1 MNGNPSDVMVDWNLA
16 RRLAE
21 QVAGSPP
28 AVALPGDLG
37 ARCDDAAT
45 RVAAYTKLTPA
56 TPLPAPEAV
65 DRPTWLELNLA
76 GMQATLDPVLERALS
91 RTGAAAGAVRAVG
104 GAVVGA
110 EVGALSGY
118 LARRVLG
125 QYELQLLDPDYPPRL
140 LFVGPNLA
148 DAARALEAELD
159 ELLSWVA
166 FHEVTH
172 AVQFAGV
179 QWLRPHIAG
188 LLTELLDT
196 LELKVDLK
204 AALKLP
210 SMDDLKSLADGLRE
224 GGLVNA
230 VGGPERRAIV
240 ERIQSVMALVEGH
253 AEHVMDAVG
262 RDVLP
267 NLPALRSAMNRR
279 RADRTPLVRFLER
292 LIGLDLKLAQYE
304 TGKAFCD
311 VVVAD
316 GGIDRLNIAW
326 SDPALLPVVAELK
339 DPQLWLARTRVP
351 AVTPG

>member
-1 MNGNPSDVMVDWNLA
+1 MVDWNLA

-21 QVAGSPP
+21 QVAGAPP
-28 AVALPGDLG
+28 AVALPGDLD

-45 RVAAYTKLTPA
+45 RVAAYAKLTPA
-56 TPLPAPEAV
+56 TALPAPEAV
-65 DRPTWLELNLA
+65 DRRTWLELNLA
-76 GMQATLDPVLERALS
+76 GMQATLDPILERALS
-91 RTGAAAGAVRAVG
+91 RSGAAAGVVRAAG

-118 LARRVLG
+118 LGRRVLG

-140 LFVGPNLA
+140 LFVAPNLA
-148 DAARALEAELD
+148 DAARTLDADLD

-179 QWLRPHIAG
+179 PWLRTHVAG

-196 LELKVDLK
+196 LEIDVDLR

-210 SMDDLKSLADGLRE
+210 SLEDLRALADALRE

-230 VGGPERRAIV
+230 VAGPERRAIV
-240 ERIQSVMALVEGH
+240 DRIQAVMALIEGH

-262 RDVLP
+262 QGVLP
-267 NLPALRSAMNRR
+267 NLPALRAAMNRR
-279 RADRTPLVRFLER
+279 RADRTPLVRLLER

-311 VVVAD
+311 TVVAE

-326 SDPALLPVVAELK
+326 SDAALLPTAAELK
-339 DPQLWLARTRVP
+339 DPPAWLRRTRVP

>member
-1 MNGNPSDVMVDWNLA
+1 MAMVDWNLA
-16 RRLAE
+16 RRLAD
-21 QVAGSPP
+21 QVAGTPP
-28 AVALPGDLG
+28 AVVLPGDLP
-37 ARCDDAAT
+37 ARCEDAAA
-45 RVAAYTKLTPA
+45 RVTAYSKLVPA
-56 TPLPAPEAV
+56 SPLPAPESV
-65 DRPTWLELNLA
+65 DRRTWIELNLA

-91 RTGAAAGAVRAVG
+91 RTGAAAGAMRAAG

-125 QYELQLLDPDYPPRL
+125 QYELQLLDPEYPPRL
-140 LFVGPNLA
+140 LFVAPNLA
-148 DAARALEAELD
+148 DAGRALDADLD

-179 QWLRPHIAG
+179 GWLRGYVAG

-196 LELKVDLK
+196 LEIKVDLK

-210 SMDDLKSLADGLRE
+210 SLDDLRGLADGLRE

-230 VGGPERRAIV
+230 VAGPERRAIV
-240 ERIQSVMALVEGH
+240 DRIQAVMALIEGH

-262 RDVLP
+262 EQVLP
-267 NLPALRSAMNRR
+267 NLDALRNAMNRR
-279 RADRTPLVRFLER
+279 RADRTPLVRLLER

-311 VVVAD
+311 AVVAE
-316 GGIDRLNIAW
+316 GGIDRLNVAW
-326 SDPALLPVVAELK
+326 TEPSLLPSAAELK
-339 DPQLWLARTRVP
+339 DPSRWIARTRVP

>member
-1 MNGNPSDVMVDWNLA
+1 MVDWNLA
-16 RRLAE
+16 RRLGN
-21 QVAGSPP
+21 QIAGSPP
-28 AVALPGDLG
+28 DVVLPGDLP
-37 ARCDDAAT
+37 ARCDDAAQ

-56 TPLPAPEAV
+56 TPLPEPEAV
-65 DRPTWLELNLA
+65 DRRLWLELNLA

-91 RTGAAAGAVRAVG
+91 ATGAAAGPVRAAA
-104 GAVVGA
+104 GAVVGT

-125 QYELQLLDPDYPPRL
+125 QYELQLLDPEYPPRL
-140 LFVGPNLA
+140 LFVAPNLA
-148 DAARALEAELD
+148 DAARSLDADLD

-179 QWLRPHIAG
+179 PWLRAHLAG
-188 LLTELLDT
+188 LLGELLGS
-196 LELKVDLK
+196 LELKLDLK
-204 AALKLP
+204 AALRLP
-210 SMDDLKSLADGLRE
+210 SLDDLRAFADGLRE
-224 GGLVNA
+224 GGLVNVVA
-230 VGGPERRAIV
+230 GPERRAIV

-262 RDVLP
+262 EAVLP

-279 RADRTPLVRFLER
+279 RADRSPLVQLLER
-292 LIGLDLKLAQYE
+292 IIGLDLKLAQYE

-311 VVVAD
+311 AVVAD

-326 SDPALLPVVAELK
+326 SHASLLPSAQELK
-339 DPQLWLARTRVP
+339 DPPQWLGRTRVP
-351 AVTPG
+351 AVTSA

>member
-1 MNGNPSDVMVDWNLA
+1 MVDWNLA
-16 RRLAE
+16 RRLAD
-21 QVAGSPP
+21 QVAGSP
-28 AVALPGDLG
+28 AGVALPGDLP
-37 ARCDDAAT
+37 ARCDDAAR
-45 RVAAYTKLTPA
+45 RVAAYTKLTPGSA
-56 TPLPAPEAV
+56 LPAPEAV
-65 DRPTWLELNLA
+65 DRQLWLELNLA

-91 RTGAAAGAVRAVG
+91 GAGAAAGPVRAAG
-104 GAVVGA
+104 GAIIAA

-140 LFVGPNLA
+140 LFVAPNLA
-148 DAARALEAELD
+148 DAARSLDADLD

-179 QWLRPHIAG
+179 GWLRAYVAG
-188 LLTELLDT
+188 LLGELLDT

-204 AALKLP
+204 AALRMP
-210 SMDDLKSLADGLRE
+210 SLDDVRALADGLRE
-224 GGLVNA
+224 GGLVHA
-230 VGGPERRAIV
+230 VAGPERRAIV
-240 ERIQSVMALVEGH
+240 ERIQSVMALIEGH

-262 RDVLP
+262 KGVLP

-279 RADRTPLVRFLER
+279 RADRSPLVRLLER
-292 LIGLDLKLAQYE
+292 IIGLDLKLAQYE

-316 GGIDRLNIAW
+316 GGIERLNVAW
-326 SDPALLPVVAELK
+326 SNASLLPSAVELK
-339 DPQLWLARTRVP
+339 DPPQWLARTHVP
-351 AVTPG
+351 AVTSGRETSQPPV

>member
-1 MNGNPSDVMVDWNLA
+1 MVDWNLA

-21 QVAGSPP
+21 QVAGAPP
-28 AVALPGDLG
+28 DVVLPGDLPV
-37 ARCDDAAT
+37 RCEDAAT
-45 RVAAYTKLTPA
+45 RVAAYTRLPPA

-65 DRPTWLELNLA
+65 DRKTWLELNLA

-91 RTGAAAGAVRAVG
+91 SSATGVGAVRAVG

-110 EVGALSGY
+110 EVGGLSGY

-125 QYELQLLDPDYPPRL
+125 QYELQLLDPEYPPRL
-140 LFVGPNLA
+140 LFVAPNLD
-148 DAARALEAELD
+148 DAARALNADLD

-179 QWLRPHIAG
+179 PWLRAHLAG
-188 LLTELLDT
+188 LLTELLGT

-210 SMDDLKSLADGLRE
+210 SLDDVRALADGLRE

-230 VGGPERRAIV
+230 VAGPERREMV
-240 ERIQSVMALVEGH
+240 DRIQSVMALVEGH

-262 RDVLP
+262 EGVLP
-267 NLPALRSAMNRR
+267 NLPALRGAMNRR
-279 RADRTPLVRFLER
+279 RADRSPLVRGLER
-292 LIGLDLKLAQYE
+292 IIGLDLKLAQYE

-311 VVVAD
+311 AVVAE
-316 GGIDRLNIAW
+316 GGIERLNIAW
-326 SDPALLPVVAELK
+326 SAAPLLPTPVELK
-339 DPQLWLARTRVP
+339 DPPQWLSRTRVP

>member
-1 MNGNPSDVMVDWNLA
+1 MVDWNLA
-16 RRLAE
+16 RRLAD

-28 AVALPGDLG
+28 EVVLPGDLTP
-37 ARCDDAAT
+37 RCDDAAQ
-45 RVAAYTKLTPA
+45 RVAAYTRLTPA
-56 TPLPAPEAV
+56 SALPPPEAV
-65 DRPTWLELNLA
+65 DRRVWLELNLA
-76 GMQATLDPVLERALS
+76 GMQATLDPVLERALG
-91 RTGAAAGAVRAVG
+91 TGVAASGPVRAAG
-104 GAVVGA
+104 GAVIGA

-140 LFVGPNLA
+140 LFVAPNLA
-148 DAARALEAELD
+148 DAARALDADLD

-179 QWLRPHIAG
+179 GWLRGHVAG
-188 LLTELLDT
+188 LLTELLET

-210 SMDDLKSLADGLRE
+210 SLDDLKGLADGLKE

-230 VGGPERRAIV
+230 VAGPERRALV
-240 ERIQSVMALVEGH
+240 ERIQSVMALIEGH

-262 RDVLP
+262 KAVLP

-279 RADRTPLVRFLER
+279 RADRSPLVRLLER
-292 LIGLDLKLAQYE
+292 IIGLDMKLAQYE

-311 VVVAD
+311 AVVAE
-316 GGIDRLNIAW
+316 GGIDRLNVAW
-326 SDPALLPVVAELK
+326 TAPELLPSPVELK
-339 DPQLWLARTRVP
+339 DPPQWLARTRVP

>member
-1 MNGNPSDVMVDWNLA
+1 MVDWTLA
-16 RRLAE
+16 RRLAD
-21 QVAGSPP
+21 QVAGAPP
-28 AVALPGDLG
+28 VVSLPGDLNQ
-37 ARCDDAAT
+37 RCDDAAV
-45 RVAAYTKLTPA
+45 RVAAYTQLTPA
-56 TPLPAPEAV
+56 TPLPAPESV
-65 DRPTWLELNLA
+65 DRGTWLELNLA
-76 GMQATLDPVLERALS
+76 GMQATLDPVLERALA
-91 RTGAAAGAVRAVG
+91 RAGAAASAMRAAG
-104 GAVVGA
+104 GVVVGA

-140 LFVGPNLA
+140 LFVAPNLA
-148 DAARALEAELD
+148 DAARALEADLD

-179 QWLRPHIAG
+179 PWLRGHVAG

-210 SMDDLKSLADGLRE
+210 SLDDLRGLADSLRE

-230 VGGPERRAIV
+230 VAGPERRAIV
-240 ERIQSVMALVEGH
+240 ERIQSVMALIEGH

-262 RDVLP
+262 RDVLA
-267 NLPALRSAMNRR
+267 NLETLRGAMNRR

-311 VVVAD
+311 AVVAD
-316 GGIDRLNIAW
+316 GGIERLNIAW
-326 SDPALLPVVAELK
+326 SDASLLPSAAELK
-339 DPQLWLARTRVP
+339 DPELWLRRTRVP

>member
-1 MNGNPSDVMVDWNLA
+1 MDMVDWNLA
-16 RRLAE
+16 RRLAG
-21 QVAGSPP
+21 QIAGAPP
-28 AVALPGDLG
+28 GVALPGDMPQ
-37 ARCDDAAT
+37 RCEDAAT
-45 RVAAYTKLTPA
+45 RVTAYAKLTPGA
-56 TPLPAPEAV
+56 PLPPPESV
-65 DRPTWLELNLA
+65 DRRAWIELNLA

-91 RTGAAAGAVRAVG
+91 RSGAAAGAVRAAG

-140 LFVGPNLA
+140 LFVAPNLA
-148 DAARALEAELD
+148 DAARALDADLD

-179 QWLRPHIAG
+179 PWLRAHVSG
-188 LLTELLDT
+188 LLTELLDS

-210 SMDDLKSLADGLRE
+210 SLDDLRALADGLRE

-230 VGGPERRAIV
+230 VAGPERRAIV
-240 ERIQSVMALVEGH
+240 DRIQAVMALIEGH

-262 RDVLP
+262 REVLP
-267 NLPALRSAMNRR
+267 NIEALRSAMNRR
-279 RADRTPLVRFLER
+279 RADRTPLVRLLER

-311 VVVAD
+311 AVVAE
-316 GGIDRLNIAW
+316 GGIDRLNVAW
-326 SDPALLPVVAELK
+326 SSPAQLPTAEELK
-339 DPQLWLARTRVP
+339 DPSRWIARTRVP

>member
-1 MNGNPSDVMVDWNLA
+1 MVDWNLA

-28 AVALPGDLG
+28 AVALPGDLQ

-56 TPLPAPEAV
+56 TPLPGPEAV
-65 DRPTWLELNLA
+65 DRSTWLELNLA
-76 GMQATLDPVLERALS
+76 GMQATLDPVLERALT
-91 RTGAAAGAVRAVG
+91 RTGSGAGAMRAVG
-104 GAVVGA
+104 GAVIGA

-118 LARRVLG
+118 LGRRVLG
-125 QYELQLLDPDYPPRL
+125 QYELQLLDPGYPPRL
-140 LFVGPNLA
+140 LFVAPNLA
-148 DAARALEAELD
+148 DAARALDADLD

-179 QWLRPHIAG
+179 PWLRAHVAG

-196 LELKVDLK
+196 MELKVDLK

-210 SMDDLKSLADGLRE
+210 SLDDLRALADGLRE

-230 VGGPERRAIV
+230 VAGPERRAIV
-240 ERIQSVMALVEGH
+240 ERIQAVMALIEGH

-262 RDVLP
+262 EEVLP
-267 NLPALRSAMNRR
+267 NLPDLRGAMNRR

-311 VVVAD
+311 AVVAD

-326 SDPALLPVVAELK
+326 SEASLLPTAAELK
-339 DPQLWLARTRVP
+339 DPPQWLRRTRVP

>member
-1 MNGNPSDVMVDWNLA
+1 VNGNPDVMVDWNLA
-16 RRLAE
+16 RRLAD
-21 QVAGSPP
+21 QVAGAPP
-28 AVALPGDLG
+28 RVALPGDLP
-37 ARCDDAAT
+37 ARCDDAAQ
-45 RVAAYTKLTPA
+45 RVAAYSRLTPA
-56 TPLPAPEAV
+56 TPLPPPEAV
-65 DRPTWLELNLA
+65 DRSTWLELNLA
-76 GMQATLDPVLERALS
+76 GMQATLDPVLERAL
-91 RTGAAAGAVRAVG
+91 ADAPVAAGAVRAVG
-104 GAVVGA
+104 GAVIGA

-125 QYELQLLDPDYPPRL
+125 QYELQLLDPEYPPRL
-140 LFVGPNLA
+140 LFVAPNLA
-148 DAARALEAELD
+148 DAARSLDAELD

-179 QWLRPHIAG
+179 PWLRAHLAG
-188 LLTELLDT
+188 LLSELLES

-210 SMDDLKSLADGLRE
+210 SLDDLRALADGLRE

-230 VGGPERRAIV
+230 VAGPERRAIV

-262 RDVLP
+262 KAVLP

-279 RADRTPLVRFLER
+279 RADRSPLVRVLER
-292 LIGLDLKLAQYE
+292 IIGLDMKLAQYE

-311 VVVAD
+311 AVVAD
-316 GGIDRLNIAW
+316 GGIERLNVAW
-326 SDPALLPVVAELK
+326 TAAALLPTPAELK
-339 DPQLWLARTRVP
+339 DPPQWLARTHVP
-351 AVTPG
+351 AVTSA